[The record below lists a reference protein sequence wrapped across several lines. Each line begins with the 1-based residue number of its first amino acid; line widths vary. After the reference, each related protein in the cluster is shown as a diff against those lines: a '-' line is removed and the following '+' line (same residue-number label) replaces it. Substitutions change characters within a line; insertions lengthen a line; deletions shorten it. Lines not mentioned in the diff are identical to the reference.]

1 MVKHHVKHK
10 ATEAPMTAGTTPPA
24 PSSGGQSART
34 SRAQTEG
41 ELVRDTFRRRA
52 GHALE
57 RLARSASLEEL
68 AQALEAPTDYG
79 AVARALGGS
88 AVPDAV
94 LDLDP
99 LADALARG
107 ASERERLASRAGG
120 LLSAAQ
126 AARALGGI
134 SRQAVDKR
142 RRANQLLAVRVAG
155 DWRYPAAQIGAD
167 GTVPAALPSVLA
179 TASEL
184 GMGAWA
190 TLDFLL
196 TPDGA
201 LGGLTPLDALRRGGG
216 EADAVGRLLEAVKAD
231 GYG

>member
-1 MVKHHVKHK
+1 
-10 ATEAPMTAGTTPPA
+10 MTTGTTPPE
-24 PSSGGQSART
+24 PSSGEQSPRA
-34 SRAQTEG
+34 SRGRTEG
-41 ELVRDTFRRRA
+41 ELVRDAFRRRA

-57 RLARSASLEEL
+57 RLARSASLDEL
-68 AQALEAPTDYG
+68 ALALEAPTDYG
-79 AVARALGGS
+79 AVARALGSS

-107 ASERERLASRAGG
+107 AGERERLASRAGG

-142 RRANQLLAVRVAG
+142 RRADQLLAVRVAS

-167 GTVPAALPSVLA
+167 GTVPAALPSILA
-179 TASEL
+179 IASEL

-196 TPDGA
+196 TPDDA
-201 LGGLTPLDALRRGGG
+201 LSGLSPVDALRRGGA
-216 EADAVGRLLEAVKAD
+216 EADAVGRVLEAARAD
-231 GYG
+231 AYG

>member
-1 MVKHHVKHK
+1 
-10 ATEAPMTAGTTPPA
+10 MTGTNPST
-24 PSSGGQSART
+24 PSSRQPTRA
-34 SRAQTEG
+34 SRARTEG

-52 GHALE
+52 GHALD
-57 RLARSASLEEL
+57 RLASSASLEEL

-88 AVPDAV
+88 TVPDAV

-107 ASERERLASRAGG
+107 ASERERLADQAGG
-120 LLSAAQ
+120 LLSAGQ

-155 DWRYPAAQIGAD
+155 DWRYPAAQFGTDGA
-167 GTVPAALPSVLA
+167 VPTALPSVLA
-179 TASEL
+179 MASEL
-184 GMGAWA
+184 GMGVWT

-196 TPDGA
+196 TPDDT
-201 LGGLTPLDALRRGGG
+201 LGGLRPLDALRRGGA
-216 EADAVGRLLEAVKAD
+216 EADAVRRLLEAAKAD
-231 GYG
+231 AYG